1 MRKLIIG
8 IFCFLLWQGGMAA
21 DVTNV
26 ANLKHSITTQAESI
40 QRVQQNLTELQ
51 TQLQK
56 ISADFNDFKQQMTT
70 RIDVIAASNN
80 STENKI
86 ATLSQSLN
94 AADQKML
101 ALQKAQA
108 VSQQGLLN
116 RVSQT
121 LESWGEYVNFEVALI
136 IFGLVIVLLIGWW
149 WHHHHGKKKKLLPES
164 PSSTENTQGE
174 YDLMNSAEGIPAK
187 LNLARAYI
195 EMSNKSE
202 AYNVLQE
209 VLQQGNEAQKQEAKG
224 LLEKCA

>member
-8 IFCFLLWQGGMAA
+8 ICCFLLWQGVMAA

-26 ANLKHSITTQAESI
+26 ANLKHSIIAQAESI
-40 QRVQQNLTELQ
+40 QKVQQNLTEVQ

-70 RIDVIAASNN
+70 RIDAIAANNN

-86 ATLSQSLN
+86 AILSQNLN

-101 ALQKAQA
+101 FLQKAQA
-108 VSQQGLLN
+108 ASQQGLLN

-121 LESWGEYVNFEVALI
+121 LESWSEYVNFEVALI
-136 IFGLVIVLLIGWW
+136 IFGLVIVLLIGWG
-149 WHHHHGKKKKLLPES
+149 WHHHHSKKKAPLPEAS
-164 PSSTENTQGE
+164 SSTESTQGE

-195 EMSNKSE
+195 EMGNKSE
-202 AYNVLQE
+202 AQNILQE
-209 VLQQGNEAQKQEAKG
+209 VLKQGNEEQQKEAKA
-224 LLEKCA
+224 LLEQCA